1 MRRPRGVDD
10 HVPVPT
16 GGVAGRF
23 RSRPPDQSEEN
34 PLGVRG
40 WNGWWGD
47 NLRSCRTS
55 CERWLSPCCPLHS
68 SREIEH
74 GRCAVRL
81 SGLWVALMLTY
92 LLGDVLRIFS
102 GDFKA
107 GEIGGVKVTQAMW
120 LGIAIL
126 MVIPI
131 VMVFLSLTLK
141 NPTNR
146 WANIIVAI
154 IFFAFNLIGLPT
166 YPSVYDKFLIVV
178 GLGFNVVTVWYAWRW
193 V

>member
-1 MRRPRGVDD
+1 MRKPRGVHDMED
-10 HVPVPT
+10 V
-16 GGVAGRF
+16 
-23 RSRPPDQSEEN
+23 Q
-34 PLGVRG
+34 
-40 WNGWWGD
+40 
-47 NLRSCRTS
+47 
-55 CERWLSPCCPLHS
+55 
-68 SREIEH
+68 I
-74 GRCAVRL
+74 RL

-102 GDFKA
+102 GDFKE
-107 GEIGGVKVTQAMW
+107 GEISGMKVTQAMW

-141 NPTNR
+141 NPANR

-154 IFFAFNLIGLPT
+154 VFFAFNLIGLPT
-166 YPSVYDKFLIVV
+166 YPSAYDKFLIVV
-178 GLGFNVVTVWYAWRW
+178 GLGFNVVTVWYAWKW